1 MENTGIRAGCKI
13 FLAGLVIGVVVLA
26 GSAYVSGV
34 TDQRPFCGQCHSMKP
49 QAITQKLS
57 THTDLSC
64 NECHL
69 PQDSLIS
76 KFTSKASIGLSD
88 ISAENFGNVR
98 YPIAASQGMKGI
110 INANC
115 KSCHAATNLDV
126 ASMES
131 KRYCTDCHRNV
142 PHQRTQPVSTRMV
155 AYE

>member
-1 MENTGIRAGCKI
+1 MDMEKKGIQGGCKI
-13 FLAGLVIGVVVLA
+13 FLAGLVIGVAVLA
-26 GSAYVSGV
+26 CSGYVIGV
-34 TDQRPFCGQCHSMKP
+34 TDQRPFCAQCHSMKP
-49 QAITQKLS
+49 MAVTQKLS
-57 THTDLSC
+57 THTNVTC

-69 PQDSLIS
+69 PQGLAN
-76 KFTSKASIGLSD
+76 KLPVKANIGISD
-88 ISAENFGNVR
+88 IVAENFGDVR
-98 YPIAASQGMKGI
+98 YPIAASQSMKDI

-155 AYE
+155 A

>member
-1 MENTGIRAGCKI
+1 MEKSGTRAGCKI
-13 FLAGLVIGVVVLA
+13 FLAGLVIGAAVLA

-34 TDQRPFCGQCHSMKP
+34 TDQRPFCAQCHTMMP

-57 THTDLSC
+57 THTDLTC

-69 PQDSLIS
+69 PQNPTD
-76 KFTSKASIGLSD
+76 KFPYKAYIGLSD
-88 ISAENFGNVR
+88 VYSENFADVR
-98 YPIAASQGMKGI
+98 YPIAASPLMKDI
-110 INANC
+110 VNTNC
-115 KSCHAATNLDV
+115 KSCHAATNLNV